1 MPHFVKQHLKTAEQR
16 LDAMSARAITGPAE
30 DEIEELMDVVR
41 ELVKAVGRLN
51 DIVDALDVEP

>member
-16 LDAMSARAITGPAE
+16 LDAMSARAVVGPAE
-30 DEIEELMDVVR
+30 DEIDELMDVAR